1 MKGGFTLLE
10 VLLALAIL
18 SGVSLV
24 VIRAVGDG
32 MVQIGDSA
40 WKDRAVRLGRMQII
54 KLSRGNGKMGL
65 RGTFAPDY
73 PDIAWQA
80 TVAPMEDIPG
90 RKLELT
96 VKEGPREILL
106 EQILIP

>member
-1 MKGGFTLLE
+1 MKSGFTLLE

-40 WKDRAVRLGRMQII
+40 WKDLGCQTRRIRII
-54 KLSRGNGKMGL
+54 KLIAREWQNGAARHICPGL
-65 RGTFAPDY
+65 S
-73 PDIAWQA
+73 
-80 TVAPMEDIPG
+80 
-90 RKLELT
+90 
-96 VKEGPREILL
+96 
-106 EQILIP
+106 